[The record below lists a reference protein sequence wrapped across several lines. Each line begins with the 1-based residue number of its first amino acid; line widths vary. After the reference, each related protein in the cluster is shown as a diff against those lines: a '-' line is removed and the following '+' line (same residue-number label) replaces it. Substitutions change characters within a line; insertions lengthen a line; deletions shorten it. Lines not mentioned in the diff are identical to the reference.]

1 MYGKRFQIAVLLL
14 GGVFFFA
21 SIFAF
26 AEGKQEK
33 KGASEAEGPERMLTT
48 YATMANDFF
57 LTFDQGA
64 QEAVEALGNKYIS
77 ATDDRKPEKFIS
89 NMSSYAAAGV
99 KMMSGYSPTIGSVV
113 EATKLV
119 NREKIYYSNVLE
131 IADWWTP
138 LDAGPYWG
146 MFHFPDA
153 RAIGLQGGEVMAEA
167 LDGEGKTLLLLGFPG
182 SKAGND
188 RGLGYK
194 QTLEK
199 YPGLEVIDEEYGDFI
214 RDKGYKITADWI
226 IKYGDEIDGIYC
238 TNTSMAVGAAVACKE
253 AGMNDVIII
262 GTDANKE
269 NMKYLED
276 GSLYAICGIFG
287 PWLAGHAAVVAYDMR
302 HGWEPTVP
310 ETMMSTGF
318 ILLTKDNAKW
328 YVDTFCGDKLPYDWK
343 KMSRTLH
350 PNDWDPQNLMVPIY
364 PQRFSNWEFVE
375 KPRGYEIPAEY
386 EKAMNNGDYDEIRDL
401 YRSHFKDH
409 TVIPPAASAPYD
421 KIYCSNNIKEK
432 VQIDTILK

>member
-1 MYGKRFQIAVLLL
+1 MCKKVSNVSLIVMVVLLVMSIVP
-14 GGVFFFA
+14 VFAAGETETEVA
-21 SIFAF
+21 S
-26 AEGKQEK
+26 
-33 KGASEAEGPERMLTT
+33 GPEKMLTT

-57 LTFDQGA
+57 LTFDKGA
-64 QEAVEALGNKYIS
+64 QEAVEALGNTYIA
-77 ATDDRKPEKFIS
+77 ATDDRRPEKFIS

-99 KMMSGYSPTIGSVV
+99 QMMSGYSPTIGSVI
-113 EATKLV
+113 EATKLA

-153 RAIGLQGGEVMAEA
+153 RAIGLQGGEVIAEA
-167 LDGEGKTLLLLGFPG
+167 LGGKGKTLLLLGFPG

-194 QTLEK
+194 QALEK
-199 YPGLEVIDEEYGDFI
+199 YPNMEILAEEYGDFT
-214 RDKGYKITADWI
+214 RDKGYKVTADWI
-226 IKYGDEIDGIYC
+226 IKYGEEIDAIYC

-253 AGMNDVIII
+253 AGLTDVKIV

-269 NMKYLED
+269 NMKYLQD
-276 GSLYAICGIFG
+276 GSIYAICGIYG

-302 HGWEPTVP
+302 HGWEPTVA

-318 ILLTKDNAKW
+318 ILLTKENCQW
-328 YVDTFCGDKLPYDWK
+328 YIDTFCDEKLPYDWK

-350 PNDWDPQNLMVPIY
+350 PDDWDPQNLMIPID
-364 PQRFSNWEFVE
+364 PNTFSNWEFVE
-375 KPRGYEIPAEY
+375 KPRGYEVPKAYAEALKDGQY
-386 EKAMNNGDYDEIRDL
+386 NEIKDL
-401 YRSHFKDH
+401 YASHFKDH
-409 TVIPPAASAPYD
+409 TVIPPMASAPYD
-421 KIYCSNNIKEK
+421 KVFCSDNTGSNVVVRSMQK
-432 VQIDTILK
+432 